1 MPSRISR
8 WRSDPAIARCGPFA
22 LFIALLVLG
31 SHLSSFLGER
41 GASDAA
47 SWFVVARGAI
57 VALALAWFW
66 PAYIELRKPSPA
78 AAAAD
83 WLLAALA
90 GFAVF
95 LVWIGFDQ
103 DWAVLS
109 RSVGFIPHDPEGGTD
124 WFKALARLAGFALVV
139 PVMEELFWRSFLL
152 RWLEQRDFLAV
163 DPRRVGIRALLVTT
177 VLFSLEHD
185 RWLAGAVAGMVYS
198 GLYMRSGN
206 LWVPIA
212 AHAVTNAV
220 LGGWILTTHNWQFW

>member
-22 LFIALLVLG
+22 LFIALIVLG
-31 SHLSSFLGER
+31 SHLSPFLVER
-41 GASDAA
+41 GASDTA

-66 PAYIELRKPSPA
+66 RAYNDLRKPSP

-83 WLLAALA
+83 WLLAALG

-95 LVWIGFDQ
+95 LVWIGLDQ
-103 DWAVLS
+103 EWAVLS

-152 RWLEQRDFLAV
+152 RWLERHDFLSVA
-163 DPRRVGIRALLVTT
+163 PRRVGMRAFLITT
-177 VLFSLEHD
+177 LLFSLEHD
-185 RWLAGAVAGMVYS
+185 RWLAGAVAGAFYNW
-198 GLYMRSGN
+198 LYMRSGN

-220 LGGWILTTHNWQFW
+220 LGVWILHTQNWQFW

>member
-22 LFIALLVLG
+22 LFIALIVLG
-31 SHLSSFLGER
+31 SHLSPFLGER

-47 SWFVVARGAI
+47 SWLVVARGAI

-66 PAYIELRKPSPA
+66 PAYSELHKPSP

-83 WLLAALA
+83 WLLAALG

-95 LVWIGFDQ
+95 LVWIGLDQ
-103 DWAVLS
+103 EWAVLS
-109 RSVGFIPHDPEGGTD
+109 RSTGFIPHDPEGGTD

-152 RWLEQRDFLAV
+152 RWLERHDFLSVA
-163 DPRRVGIRALLVTT
+163 PRLVGMRAFLITT

-185 RWLAGAVAGMVYS
+185 RWLAGAVAGALYNW
-198 GLYMRSGN
+198 LYMRSGN

-220 LGGWILTTHNWQFW
+220 LGVWILHTQNWQFW

>member
-31 SHLSSFLGER
+31 SQLSPFLGER

-47 SWFVVARGAI
+47 SWLVVARGAI

-66 PAYIELRKPSPA
+66 PAYHELRKPSPA
-78 AAAAD
+78 AAD
-83 WLLAALA
+83 WLLAALG

-95 LVWIGFDQ
+95 LVWIGLDQ

-109 RSVGFIPHDPEGGTD
+109 RSAGFIPHDPEGGTD

-152 RWLEQRDFLAV
+152 RWLERHDFLSVA
-163 DPRRVGIRALLVTT
+163 PRLVGMRAFLITT

-185 RWLAGAVAGMVYS
+185 RWLAGAVAGALYNW
-198 GLYMRSGN
+198 LYMRSGN

-212 AHAVTNAV
+212 AHVVTNAV
-220 LGGWILTTHNWQFW
+220 LGVWILHVQNWQFW

>member
-22 LFIALLVLG
+22 LFIALIILG
-31 SHLSSFLGER
+31 SHLSPFLGER

-47 SWFVVARGAI
+47 SWLVVARGAI

-66 PAYIELRKPSPA
+66 PAYSELRKPSPA
-78 AAAAD
+78 AAAD
-83 WLLAALA
+83 WLLAALG

-95 LVWIGFDQ
+95 LVWIGLDQ
-103 DWAVLS
+103 EWAVLS

-152 RWLEQRDFLAV
+152 RWLERHDFLSVA
-163 DPRRVGIRALLVTT
+163 PRLVGMRAFLITT

-185 RWLAGAVAGMVYS
+185 RWLAGAVAGALYNW
-198 GLYMRSGN
+198 LYMRSGN

-220 LGGWILTTHNWQFW
+220 LGVWILHTQNWQFW

>member
-22 LFIALLVLG
+22 LFIALIVLG
-31 SHLSSFLGER
+31 SHLSPFLGER

-47 SWFVVARGAI
+47 SWLVVARGAI

-66 PAYIELRKPSPA
+66 PAYSELRKPSPA
-78 AAAAD
+78 AAAD
-83 WLLAALA
+83 WLLAALG

-95 LVWIGFDQ
+95 LVWIGLDQ
-103 DWAVLS
+103 EWAVLS

-152 RWLEQRDFLAV
+152 RWLERHDFLSVA
-163 DPRRVGIRALLVTT
+163 PRLVGMRAFLITT

-185 RWLAGAVAGMVYS
+185 RWLAGAVAGALYNW
-198 GLYMRSGN
+198 LYMRSGN

-220 LGGWILTTHNWQFW
+220 LGVWILHTQNWQFW

>member
-22 LFIALLVLG
+22 LFIALIVLG
-31 SHLSSFLGER
+31 SHLSPFLGER

-47 SWFVVARGAI
+47 SWLVVARGAI

-66 PAYIELRKPSPA
+66 PAYSELRKPSPA
-78 AAAAD
+78 AAAD
-83 WLLAALA
+83 WLLAALG

-95 LVWIGFDQ
+95 LVWIGLDQ
-103 DWAVLS
+103 EWAVLS

-152 RWLEQRDFLAV
+152 RWLERHDFLSVA
-163 DPRRVGIRALLVTT
+163 PRLVGMRAFLITT

-185 RWLAGAVAGMVYS
+185 RWLAGAVAGALYNW
-198 GLYMRSGN
+198 LYMRSGN

-212 AHAVTNAV
+212 AHGVTNAV
-220 LGGWILTTHNWQFW
+220 LGVWILHTQNWQFW